1 MARNLF
7 SIVDDLIAG
16 LQDLKNRIEPLE
28 KISSLLPGLAA
39 IRPSGRRRAGR
50 KAGRP
55 AKAAKAAPKAKKP
68 ASRKASAA
76 RKQQGLYMVAV
87 RKLNATQKAQVAAVR
102 KDKGY
107 EAAMK
112 LAGSFASK

>member
-16 LQDLKNRIEPLE
+16 LQELKGRIEPLE

-39 IRPSGRRRAGR
+39 IRPSGRRGGR

-55 AKAAKAAPKAKKP
+55 AKAAKVAPKAKKP